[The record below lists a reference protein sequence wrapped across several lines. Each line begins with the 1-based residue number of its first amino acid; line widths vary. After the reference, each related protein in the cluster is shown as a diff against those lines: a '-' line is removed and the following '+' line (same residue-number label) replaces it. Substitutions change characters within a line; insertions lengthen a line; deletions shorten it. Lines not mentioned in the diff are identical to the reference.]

1 MSACSS
7 ASDGTTRDEQAACKG
22 FYKQRDSTMTSMK
35 WFLFSLVMAGSMNVA
50 AGDADAGKAKS
61 TTCAACH
68 GAAGTS
74 SIPNYPNLCG
84 QKEAYLVKSIKAY
97 QSGARTEPMM
107 KPMVA
112 NLSDEDVANLA
123 AFFSTQACK

>member
-1 MSACSS
+1 MS
-7 ASDGTTRDEQAACKG
+7 
-22 FYKQRDSTMTSMK
+22 STK
-35 WFLFSLVMAGSMNVA
+35 WFFLSLVIAWSTNVA

-68 GAAGTS
+68 GAMGTS
-74 SIPNYPNLCG
+74 AIPNYPNLCG

-112 NLSDEDVANLA
+112 NLSDADVENLA
-123 AFFSTQACK
+123 AYFSTQKCK